1 MNIRY
6 MNYETFSDFFPSL
19 EQEDVS
25 FCVECGPPCR
35 IGLGGRRNG
44 TNIFPHLLSVTDY
57 SHFLE
62 DILVLP
68 PSCDRLV
75 DKAWIQKWSILP
87 TKWRISSYNTTGIT
101 NYWRNNWRPH
111 GSCRLCNLS
120 CSLNNWW
127 SKNNMLTTL
136 FQPKQTLARWLAT
149 W

>member
-1 MNIRY
+1 

-75 DKAWIQKWSILP
+75 DKAWPKNPEMKHSPDQVE
-87 TKWRISSYNTTGIT
+87 N
-101 NYWRNNWRPH
+101 
-111 GSCRLCNLS
+111 RLS
-120 CSLNNWW
+120 
-127 SKNNMLTTL
+127 
-136 FQPKQTLARWLAT
+136 Q
-149 W
+149 